1 MNFYDKISAYYTENK
16 RDLPWR
22 NTKDPYKI
30 WLSEIIMQQTQISQE
45 TAYYYKFIATY
56 PTVFDLTKANEQ
68 EILVLWKEPGYY
80 SGARNLL
87 HPAKEIIKKLK
98 LVNCKISRF
107 LKLSE
112 IFFYTNHFN
121 PKLSFY
127 NSVKDDFQNIIN
139 FLFNFRVFVPM

>member
-1 MNFYDKISAYYTENK
+1 MKFCDKISEYYTENK

-80 SGARNLL
+80 SGARNLH
-87 HPAKEIIKKLK
+87 HPVKEIIKK
-98 LVNCKISRF
+98 
-107 LKLSE
+107 
-112 IFFYTNHFN
+112 
-121 PKLSFY
+121 
-127 NSVKDDFQNIIN
+127 
-139 FLFNFRVFVPM
+139 